1 MGLFQERLVEE
12 ILQFLSKG
20 SSHSSGNE
28 RRRNLRPPC
37 LGLPWLPS
45 LRREM
50 LRLGPPGA
58 SDQACLQG
66 ASLLFLLLTRL
77 LFPGAD
83 GGHPVLLCQQRGKA
97 CGGTWTPGGAA
108 ALTVLEL
115 SSGAVQA
122 SQLKSLLTPL
132 GTSAQEV
139 SCPCVVPS
147 PSLSLPPPNVHK
159 HTCVD
164 RMP

>member
-1 MGLFQERLVEE
+1 
-12 ILQFLSKG
+12 
-20 SSHSSGNE
+20 
-28 RRRNLRPPC
+28 
-37 LGLPWLPS
+37 
-45 LRREM
+45 M

-108 ALTVLEL
+108 TLAVLDGPVGL
-115 SSGAVQA
+115 SG
-122 SQLKSLLTPL
+122 LL
-132 GTSAQEV
+132 
-139 SCPCVVPS
+139 SCNRYS
-147 PSLSLPPPNVHK
+147 PH
-159 HTCVD
+159 
-164 RMP
+164 